1 MEAVTIRIKYD
12 ILKNNKDICIMIDR
26 YMDARTEKFGLTSAQ
41 SSILLSI
48 VNEKNGTDTSELN
61 KMFGISKSTV
71 SSILKKLS
79 MKGFITLEA
88 HQNDNRRKTVFPTQK
103 AMRVKKGLIREFELM
118 QEELFHE
125 FSEEELNCLQR
136 LQCIV
141 LDEAKKGFDNYKET
155 EEM

>member
-1 MEAVTIRIKYD
+1 MEAVTITIEYD
-12 ILKNNKDICIMIDR
+12 ILRNNKDICIMIDR

-48 VNEKNGTDTSELN
+48 VNEKNGTDTSDLN

-88 HQNDNRRKTVFPTQK
+88 HQDDNRRKTVFPTQK
-103 AMRVKKGLIREFELM
+103 AMRVKNGLEREFELM
-118 QEELFHE
+118 QDELFHE
-125 FSEEELNCLQR
+125 FSEEDLNCLKK

>member
-1 MEAVTIRIKYD
+1 MEAVTITIEYD
-12 ILKNNKDICIMIDR
+12 ILRNNKDICIMIDR

-41 SSILLSI
+41 GSILI
-48 VNEKNGTDTSELN
+48 YVIKEKNGTDTSDLN

-88 HQNDNRRKTVFPTQK
+88 HQDDNRRKTVFPTQK
-103 AMRVKKGLIREFELM
+103 AMRVKNGLEREFELM
-118 QEELFHE
+118 QDELFHE
-125 FSEEELNCLQR
+125 FSEEDLNCLKK